1 MLQNSLDGGAQ
12 NPWRLYF
19 NGASIILL
27 YNAHTQKL
35 QMKRILF
42 VCHGNICRS
51 VMAEMVLRHMAE
63 KAGIVDLIV
72 DSCATS
78 TEEIGND
85 IYPPAKRCLER
96 HGVPYSHH
104 AARQITLRDFEKYDQ
119 IYCMD
124 ANNMRNLRRMFGEEH
139 VGQVVLLMSLVGESR
154 DVADPWYT
162 GDFEATYRD
171 VVAGCEEILKKS

>member
-1 MLQNSLDGGAQ
+1 MN
-12 NPWRLYF
+12 
-19 NGASIILL
+19 
-27 YNAHTQKL
+27 
-35 QMKRILF
+35 ILF

-51 VMAEMVLRHMAE
+51 VMAEMMLRHMAE
-63 KAGIVDLIV
+63 EAGRSDLLV

-85 IYPPAKRCLER
+85 IYPPAKRCLAA
-96 HGVPYSHH
+96 HGIPYSRH
-104 AARQITLRDFEKYDQ
+104 AARQITRQDFNRYDH

-124 ANNMRNLRRMFGEEH
+124 DNNLRNLRRMFGEELAGR
-139 VGQVVLLMSLVGESR
+139 VTKLMALVGNNHGSNVP

-171 VVAGCEEILKKS
+171 VVAGCEKILQIE

>member
-1 MLQNSLDGGAQ
+1 M
-12 NPWRLYF
+12 R
-19 NGASIILL
+19 
-27 YNAHTQKL
+27 K
-35 QMKRILF
+35 ILF

-51 VMAEMVLRHMAE
+51 VMAEMILRHMADE
-63 KAGIVDLIV
+63 ADRSDLII

-85 IYPPAKRCLER
+85 IYPPAKRCLAA
-96 HGVPYSHH
+96 HGISYTHH
-104 AARQITLRDFEKYDQ
+104 AARQLTRQDFDCYDH

-124 ANNMRNLRRMFGEEH
+124 QNNLRNIRRMFGDALA
-139 VGQVVLLMSLVGESR
+139 GQVQMLMSLVGEAR

-171 VVAGCEEILKKS
+171 VVAGCEQIMKM